1 MTAGRPAGLR
11 YYDDYTGLRA
21 PGEQA
26 RQAAYAEIFNNRNA
40 EFFGGGAQTLLAR
53 YDRDWRSPRF
63 HCEHSR
69 ISELQEESPNM
80 IKDAAYQL
88 HRPRRR
94 QWGCLHQHYTARRRS
109 LHCTTA
115 VTTLHDAAL
124 RRAAR
129 TSTGPIRGGGRLR
142 HQLVW
147 RGFIHPLHRGPTRL
161 HEYVGVH
168 VVGLN
173 LAVDRMHAWVQWWN
187 NSSAHS
193 NAEHNL
199 WLPIRARLVPTR
211 RTSRVNMD
219 KMDKVTGMRQH
230 VGTAT
235 R

>member
-1 MTAGRPAGLR
+1 MR
-11 YYDDYTGLRA
+11 
-21 PGEQA
+21 
-26 RQAAYAEIFNNRNA
+26 
-40 EFFGGGAQTLLAR
+40 
-53 YDRDWRSPRF
+53 
-63 HCEHSR
+63 R
-69 ISELQEESPNM
+69 ISCIGRDDGSGGVYTNTT
-80 IKDAAYQL
+80 L
-88 HRPRRR
+88 HD
-94 QWGCLHQHYTARRRS
+94 GGHYTARRRS

-124 RRAAR
+124 RGAAR

-193 NAEHNL
+193 NAEHYL

-219 KMDKVTGMRQH
+219 KMDKVRGEAAARQH
-230 VGTAT
+230 SNQVNPERWRGETSSGG
-235 R
+235 

>member
-1 MTAGRPAGLR
+1 
-11 YYDDYTGLRA
+11 
-21 PGEQA
+21 
-26 RQAAYAEIFNNRNA
+26 
-40 EFFGGGAQTLLAR
+40 
-53 YDRDWRSPRF
+53 
-63 HCEHSR
+63 
-69 ISELQEESPNM
+69 M

-94 QWGCLHQHYTARRRS
+94 QWGCLHQQVHYDDVGHYTARRGTARCS
-109 LHCTTA
+109 LDVDEAYTWGC
-115 VTTLHDAAL
+115 
-124 RRAAR
+124 
-129 TSTGPIRGGGRLR
+129 RLR

-193 NAEHNL
+193 NAEHYL

-211 RTSRVNMD
+211 RASRDNMDNMD
-219 KMDKVTGMRQH
+219 KMDKVRGEAAARQH
-230 VGTAT
+230 SNQVNPDRWRGETSSVG
-235 R
+235 

>member
-26 RQAAYAEIFNNRNA
+26 RLAAYAEFFNNMNA

-63 HCEHSR
+63 HCEHSTVTT
-69 ISELQEESPNM
+69 
-80 IKDAAYQL
+80 L
-88 HRPRRR
+88 HD
-94 QWGCLHQHYTARRRS
+94 GGHYTARRRS
-109 LHCTTA
+109 LPCTTRHCA
-115 VTTLHDAAL
+115 EQPGRRRGLYVRGSTTTPT
-124 RRAAR
+124 RME
-129 TSTGPIRGGGRLR
+129 
-142 HQLVW
+142 
-147 RGFIHPLHRGPTRL
+147 GFHSSSSPSPTRL

-193 NAEHNL
+193 NAEHYL

-219 KMDKVTGMRQH
+219 NMDKMDKVTGMRQH